1 MVVRQKPSRDPKRGR
16 EPPDSGRFNETLS
29 FTVPLCWSKIK
40 VQSRNAEKSSVQLRD
55 RDEAV
60 RKVMSCSAMHGLRPS
75 HSPQATAGLLG
86 LRPKLSLLTSGCFT
100 MQSYE
105 QMKLLGLDQSGPHGM
120 GSMLRCLQLLMQH
133 TTQWITFLATS
144 GQNS

>member
-1 MVVRQKPSRDPKRGR
+1 MR
-16 EPPDSGRFNETLS
+16 
-29 FTVPLCWSKIK
+29 
-40 VQSRNAEKSSVQLRD
+40 VQSRNAKKSSVQLRD

-60 RKVMSCSAMHGLRPS
+60 RESMSCSAMHGLRPS
-75 HSPQATAGLLG
+75 HFSSGYGWPA
-86 LRPKLSLLTSGCFT
+86 RPKLSLLTSGCFT

-105 QMKLLGLDQSGPHGM
+105 QMKLLSHNQSGPHGM
-120 GSMLRCLQLLMQH
+120 GSVLGRLQLLMQH